1 MKTNSI
7 LVALTALLG
16 IASAAQAAT
25 ITSGGIPTG
34 VNNNTACY
42 FRNVGTTPISLEAQG
57 LINFTPGF
65 TTPSFQNCNDAPL
78 APGRTCV
85 LIWNDIDDDTAFA
98 CTALVH
104 GSAKNLRAAA
114 ELRAPVP
121 GGLKVVA
128 ASELH

>member
-1 MKTNSI
+1 MKTMIS
-7 LVALTALLG
+7 LAALAALLG
-16 IASAAQAAT
+16 IAGAARAGT

-34 VNNNTACY
+34 VNNNAACY
-42 FRNVGTTPISLEAQG
+42 FRNVGKTPLTFHAQG
-57 LINFTPGF
+57 LINFSRNF

-98 CTALVH
+98 CTADVF
-104 GSAKNLRAAA
+104 GNAKNLRAAA
-114 ELRAPVP
+114 ELRAPVT

-128 ASELH
+128 SSELR